1 MKKICLMAAAGPSLV
16 IKWNTSLRIRSLL
29 HHLLINLLPLILLF
43 LFPPVAARLCPLYLD
58 VFFFF
63 FLPPCIQYLT
73 PPSLTRFFLPVLL
86 QFFLQWATVIVHF
99 ATPCFPASLPACLR
113 SQERRRLQR
122 RRYRQ
127 RQRKEPQTN
136 THKQQDNDQD
146 AQADSDRNT
155 VWKKKQKEDEDRVCA
170 STVMKISWF
179 SW

>member
-1 MKKICLMAAAGPSLV
+1 MAAAGPSLV

-86 QFFLQWATVIVHF
+86 QFFLQ
-99 ATPCFPASLPACLR
+99 
-113 SQERRRLQR
+113 
-122 RRYRQ
+122 
-127 RQRKEPQTN
+127 
-136 THKQQDNDQD
+136 
-146 AQADSDRNT
+146 
-155 VWKKKQKEDEDRVCA
+155 
-170 STVMKISWF
+170 
-179 SW
+179 